1 MGRPRTPQ
9 ARRRARHA
17 ARHQHW
23 THALAAQPWI
33 TLVLLAALLVG
44 GLGLLRADR
53 WAAEATLT
61 TPGARASSEAAVRL
75 SSPALVGEVE
85 EAVELSD
92 DLRGELR
99 LEVVEDDDPVRVV
112 LRATAGDPRL
122 AALAADTAL
131 ALVVEQRPDAG
142 YELTEAAVVPT
153 DPVQPRS
160 LWWTWVT
167 LVALAIAI
175 WVELNHRTW
184 LRDHPAAVAEGA
196 R

>member
-1 MGRPRTPQ
+1 MGSPSPQ

-33 TLVLLAALLVG
+33 TLVLLAALVVG

-53 WAAEATLT
+53 YAAEATLG
-61 TPGARASSEAAVRL
+61 TPGARASSQAAVLL
-75 SSPALVGEVE
+75 SAPGLVGEVE
-85 EAVELSD
+85 EAVELSP

-99 LEVVEDDDPVRVV
+99 LDVVEDDDPLQVV

-131 ALVVEQRPDAG
+131 ALVVDDRADDG
-142 YELTEAAVVPT
+142 YEITASAVVPT
-153 DPVQPRS
+153 DPVRPRS
-160 LWWTWVT
+160 LLWAWVT
-167 LVALAIAI
+167 LAALALAV